1 MAKTSEKRVLRRTA
15 TEIKSYRYWMKILPA
30 IIALLVIIVVV
41 VYIVAV
47 LYNKFGS
54 FTVMVNKYDG
64 AEFGLTLS
72 ENRQF
77 YNRTSRL
84 NSKASEEIT
93 NISGSTLPQN
103 LDTDVGGIKHHVGDN
118 FVAYTFF
125 LTNKGEKTYDV
136 DYEMIIVNMT
146 KEIEE
151 AVRVRLYIDGVPT
164 DFARP
169 RKNASADGVERTGKD
184 AADFEKEPVF
194 CDELFYND
202 RVVTEGIF
210 RNYTPELIKR
220 FTVVIWIEG
229 DDPECV
235 DDIIGGQFKV
245 DMHFSVH
252 SQFDDPVESAT

>member
-15 TEIKSYRYWMKILPA
+15 TEIKSYRSWMKILPA
-30 IIALLVIIVVV
+30 IVALLVIIVVV

-72 ENRQF
+72 ENRDF

-93 NISGSTLPQN
+93 NITGSDLPQN
-103 LDTDVGGIKHHVGDN
+103 LDTEVGGIKHHAGDN

-125 LTNKGEKTYDV
+125 LTNAGVKTYDV

-151 AVRVRLYIDGVPT
+151 AVRVRIYMDGVPT
-164 DFARP
+164 DYARP
-169 RKNASADGVERTGKD
+169 RTDASVSGK
-184 AADFEKEPVF
+184 EKEEYF

-202 RVVTEGIF
+202 RTVTQGIF
-210 RNYTPELIKR
+210 RDYTPGLIKR
-220 FTVVIWIEG
+220 FTVVIWLEG
-229 DDPECV
+229 NDPECV
-235 DDIIGGQFKV
+235 DSIIGGQFKV